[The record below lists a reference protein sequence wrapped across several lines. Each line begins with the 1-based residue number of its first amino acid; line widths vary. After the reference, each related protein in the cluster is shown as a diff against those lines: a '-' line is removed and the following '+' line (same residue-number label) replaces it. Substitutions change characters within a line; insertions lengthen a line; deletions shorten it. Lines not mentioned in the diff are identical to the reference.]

1 MGNTGVR
8 FRAATSVAVVAA
20 AMLAGCSSTKF
31 PSLANL
37 APAPASKS
45 ASFEVASADPVSP
58 SSMDGLIA
66 KYSATYDVPEALIRR
81 VIVRES
87 GYNPRAR
94 NGPYYGLMQIS
105 YATAQSMGYRG
116 AASGLLDAETNL
128 KYAVKYLKGAWLVA
142 GRDQKR
148 ADWLYQTGYYYEA
161 KRKGMLE
168 ATGLGIDRKR
178 HRIAE
183 NDGVRLD
190 PEGIVHEPKVDVG
203 PASAAPS
210 PGA

>member
-1 MGNTGVR
+1 MGVGNIGVR
-8 FRAATSVAVVAA
+8 LRAATSVAVVAA
-20 AMLAGCSSTKF
+20 ALLAGCSSTKF

-58 SSMDGLIA
+58 PSMDGLIA

-116 AASGLLDAETNL
+116 AASGLLDADTNL
-128 KYAVKYLKGAWLVA
+128 KYAVKYLSGAYVVGGGNA
-142 GRDQKR
+142 DQAVR
-148 ADWLYQTGYYYEA
+148 NYSRGYYYDA
-161 KRKGMLE
+161 KRQGLLE
-168 ATGLGIDRKR
+168 EVGLR
-178 HRIAE
+178 
-183 NDGVRLD
+183 
-190 PEGIVHEPKVDVG
+190 
-203 PASAAPS
+203 
-210 PGA
+210 

>member
-1 MGNTGVR
+1 MLWGARFGVGYTGVR
-8 FRAATSVAVVAA
+8 FRAIAIVAVMAA

-37 APAPASKS
+37 APAPAHKT
-45 ASFEVASADPVSP
+45 ASLDVATAAPVSP

-94 NGPYYGLMQIS
+94 NGAYYGLMQIS

-116 AASGLLDAETNL
+116 AASGLLDADTNL
-128 KYAVKYLKGAWLVA
+128 KYAVKYLSGAYVV
-142 GRDQKR
+142 GGGNPDQAVR
-148 ADWLYQTGYYYEA
+148 NYSRGYYYDA
-161 KRKGMLE
+161 KRQGLLE
-168 ATGLGIDRKR
+168 EVGLR
-178 HRIAE
+178 
-183 NDGVRLD
+183 
-190 PEGIVHEPKVDVG
+190 
-203 PASAAPS
+203 
-210 PGA
+210 